1 MVRLGTLSKVLS
13 TGRVA
18 LCLGQ
23 FDVLSTPSAVEEVLV
38 LPISATVHYTP
49 CRPVEKRS
57 YYAMKVFIED
67 FYCDLVLMH
76 IIYLL
81 REEFYSLSIPIPFL

>member
-13 TGRVA
+13 TRRVA
-18 LCLGQ
+18 LCLGE
-23 FDVLSTPSAVEEVLV
+23 FDVLSTPSAVEEVLI

-57 YYAMKVFIED
+57 YYAMMVFRGVFIINN
-67 FYCDLVLMH
+67 LIAH
-76 IIYLL
+76 YLPL
-81 REEFYSLSIPIPFL
+81 YI